1 MYKLREARLKE
12 FYENMETKG
21 PSITSRH
28 GDAMANH
35 NFETLKSSEIRGSD
49 NPLR

>member
-12 FYENMETKG
+12 FYDNMESKA
-21 PSITSRH
+21 PITTRH
-28 GDAMANH
+28 GDEMANH
-35 NFETLKSSEIRGSD
+35 NFESMKSSEIRGSD